1 MIFIILLFLI
11 IFLPYIVL
19 YLGGLVIL
27 AVLTFLLAV
36 LFAISPFLLERTR
49 YRRTYKKLIK
59 LCSNDSLKHLSTE
72 EKKKLA
78 ELVDLYHTNYKEFVK
93 KWKSISVW
101 TATGY
106 TVAKLGMDRVIRY
119 GLGYVLIRRLLRK
132 KTDDIF

>member
-1 MIFIILLFLI
+1 MIFIISLLLI
-11 IFLPYIVL
+11 IFLPYVIL

-27 AVLTFLLAV
+27 AVLTFLLAM
-36 LFAISPFLLERTR
+36 LFALSPFLLEKTR
-49 YRRTYKKLIK
+49 HRRAYKKLIK
-59 LCSNDSLKHLSTE
+59 LCSNDNLRHLSTE

-93 KWKSISVW
+93 KWKSIAVW
-101 TATGY
+101 AATGY
-106 TVAKLGMDRVIRY
+106 TVAKLGTERVIRY